1 MGECAAYVCGV
12 WFGIMA
18 AMFAG
23 WGGSYQQFPYIM
35 SELNIKTELTPFPG
49 MRKGHN
55 LFIYSHILF
64 YFKVINENL
73 QNFEYF
79 TEF

>member
-1 MGECAAYVCGV
+1 VVWHNGCHVC
-12 WFGIMA
+12 WLERESINNLL
-18 AMFAG
+18 
-23 WGGSYQQFPYIM
+23 YIM

-55 LFIYSHILF
+55 LFIYGHILF

>member
-1 MGECAAYVCGV
+1 
-12 WFGIMA
+12 
-18 AMFAG
+18 
-23 WGGSYQQFPYIM
+23 M

-55 LFIYSHILF
+55 LFIYGHILF